1 MKLLRFT
8 ARYLRPVWIQILIA
22 LVCLGVATWLNLKLP
37 GIFGK
42 DLLDKVFSSNDRSLL
57 MNICRWIIA
66 IFLIKGVL
74 TWLQTY
80 MMSFAGQRMIL
91 NMRND
96 LYGHLQELPIDFY
109 EKRHTGEVISTL
121 TNDINV
127 VQGSLSGGIL
137 NIVQALSML
146 IGALVMM
153 LMMDWQ
159 LTLLTL
165 GVMPVMALVVGFF
178 SNRIR
183 GITDSIQRKLADI
196 TTIIQETV
204 SGIRVVKSFS
214 MEKHETKRFKVE
226 NEKNFQFVMRSAMAS
241 ATLTPTMDL
250 LFAIGAVVILWYGG
264 LKVLHGVLTAGE
276 FLAFLGLLMLAAS
289 PMSMMS
295 GYVNSLSQAAAALA
309 RLYALMQERREVKD
323 APGAV
328 EAPALDGAV
337 IFDNVSFSYDRA
349 NKVLKDV
356 SLDIKPGL
364 VVALVGP
371 SGAGKSTLVNLIPRF
386 YGHYEGSIYID
397 GYPLDKIKLLS
408 LRRQIGIVPQDTMLF
423 GGTIRENIR
432 YGKQSATDEEVAAAA
447 GAANAH
453 DFIMDLPGGYE
464 TEVGERGLK
473 LSGGQRQRISV
484 ARAILRNPRILIL
497 DEATSSLDTQSEA
510 LVQDAL
516 ERLMKGR
523 TTFIIAHRLSTIR
536 KADLIVVL
544 KDGRIAEQG
553 THDQLLARGEV
564 YAGLYKAQFK
574 DGWGERL
581 VAVPVSGEDV

>member
-1 MKLLRFT
+1 MKVLRFILGYIK
-8 ARYLRPVWIQILIA
+8 AVWVQILIA
-22 LVCLGVATWLNLKLP
+22 LICLGIATFFNLKLP
-37 GIFGK
+37 HIFGK
-42 DLLDKVFSSNDRSLL
+42 ELLDNVFSNKDRELL
-57 MNICRWIIA
+57 MNVCLLIIA
-66 IFLIKGVL
+66 IFLIKGIL

-80 MMSFAGQRMIL
+80 LTSFAGQRMIL

-96 LYGHLQELPIDFY
+96 LYSHLQELPINFY
-109 EKRHTGEVISTL
+109 ERKRTGEVISTL

-127 VQGSLSGGIL
+127 VQGALSGGVL
-137 NIVQALSML
+137 NIIQALAML
-146 IGALVMM
+146 VGALVLM
-153 LMMDWQ
+153 LRTDWQ

-165 GVMPVMALVVGFF
+165 GVMPAMALVVGFF

-183 GITDSIQRKLADI
+183 DITDSVQRKLADI

-241 ATLTPTMDL
+241 ATLTPAMDL
-250 LFAIGAVVILWYGG
+250 LFAIGAVVILWFGG
-264 LKVLHGVLTAGE
+264 LKVLHGILTTGE

-295 GYVNSLSQAAAALA
+295 GYVNSLSQAAAALS
-309 RLYALMQERREVKD
+309 RLYALMQERREIKD
-323 APGAV
+323 APDAVDMQTLTGAV
-328 EAPALDGAV
+328 V
-337 IFDNVSFSYDRA
+337 FDRVSFSYDRT
-349 NKVLKDV
+349 NNVLNNI

-386 YGHYEGSIYID
+386 YGHYEGRICID
-397 GYPLDKIKLLS
+397 GYDLDKIKLLS
-408 LRRQIGIVPQDTMLF
+408 LRRQIGIVPQDTILF

-432 YGKQSATDEEVAAAA
+432 YGNQAATDEEILAAAK
-447 GAANAH
+447 AANAH
-453 DFIMDLPGGYE
+453 DFIMELPEGYE
-464 TEVGERGLK
+464 TEAGERGLK
-473 LSGGQRQRISV
+473 LSGGQRQRIAV
-484 ARAILRNPRILIL
+484 ARAILRDPKILIL
-497 DEATSSLDTQSEA
+497 DEATSSLDTQAEA

-544 KDGRIAEQG
+544 KNGQIAEKG
-553 THDQLLARGEV
+553 THEQLLSKDEI

-574 DGWGERL
+574 DGWGEEHM
-581 VAVPVSGEDV
+581 AVPAQEGL

>member
-1 MKLLRFT
+1 
-8 ARYLRPVWIQILIA
+8 
-22 LVCLGVATWLNLKLP
+22 VATWLNLKLP

>member
-1 MKLLRFT
+1 MN
-8 ARYLRPVWIQILIA
+8 
-22 LVCLGVATWLNLKLP
+22 VCLL
-37 GIFGK
+37 
-42 DLLDKVFSSNDRSLL
+42 
-57 MNICRWIIA
+57 IIA
-66 IFLIKGVL
+66 IFLIKGIL

-80 MMSFAGQRMIL
+80 LTSFAGQRMIL

-96 LYGHLQELPIDFY
+96 LYSHLQELPINFY
-109 EKRHTGEVISTL
+109 ERKRTGEVISTL

-127 VQGSLSGGIL
+127 VQGALSGGVL
-137 NIVQALSML
+137 NIIQALAML
-146 IGALVMM
+146 VGALVLM
-153 LMMDWQ
+153 LRTDWQ

-165 GVMPVMALVVGFF
+165 GVMPAMALVVGFF

-183 GITDSIQRKLADI
+183 DITDSVQRKLADI

-241 ATLTPTMDL
+241 ATLTPAMDL
-250 LFAIGAVVILWYGG
+250 LFAIGAVVILWFGG
-264 LKVLHGVLTAGE
+264 LKVLHGILTTGE

-295 GYVNSLSQAAAALA
+295 GYVNSLSQAAAALS
-309 RLYALMQERREVKD
+309 RLYALMQERREIKD
-323 APGAV
+323 APDAVDMQTLTGAV
-328 EAPALDGAV
+328 V
-337 IFDNVSFSYDRA
+337 FDRVSFSYDRT
-349 NKVLKDV
+349 NNVLNNI

-386 YGHYEGSIYID
+386 YGHYEGRICID
-397 GYPLDKIKLLS
+397 GYDLDKIKLLS
-408 LRRQIGIVPQDTMLF
+408 LRRQIGIVPQDTILF

-432 YGKQSATDEEVAAAA
+432 YGNQAATDEEILAAAK
-447 GAANAH
+447 AANAH
-453 DFIMDLPGGYE
+453 DFIMELPEGYE
-464 TEVGERGLK
+464 TEAGERGLK
-473 LSGGQRQRISV
+473 LSGGQRQRIAV
-484 ARAILRNPRILIL
+484 ARAILRDPKILIL
-497 DEATSSLDTQSEA
+497 DEATSSLDTQAEA

-544 KDGRIAEQG
+544 KNGQIAEKG
-553 THDQLLARGEV
+553 THEQLLSKDEI

-574 DGWGERL
+574 DGWGEEHM
-581 VAVPVSGEDV
+581 AVPAQEGL

>member
-74 TWLQTY
+74 MWLQTY

-264 LKVLHGVLTAGE
+264 LKVLHGILTAGE
-276 FLAFLGLLMLAAS
+276 FIAFLGLLMLAAS

-309 RLYALMQERREVKD
+309 RLHALMQERREVKD
-323 APGAV
+323 
-328 EAPALDGAV
+328 
-337 IFDNVSFSYDRA
+337 
-349 NKVLKDV
+349 
-356 SLDIKPGL
+356 
-364 VVALVGP
+364 
-371 SGAGKSTLVNLIPRF
+371 
-386 YGHYEGSIYID
+386 
-397 GYPLDKIKLLS
+397 
-408 LRRQIGIVPQDTMLF
+408 
-423 GGTIRENIR
+423 
-432 YGKQSATDEEVAAAA
+432 
-447 GAANAH
+447 
-453 DFIMDLPGGYE
+453 
-464 TEVGERGLK
+464 
-473 LSGGQRQRISV
+473 
-484 ARAILRNPRILIL
+484 
-497 DEATSSLDTQSEA
+497 
-510 LVQDAL
+510 
-516 ERLMKGR
+516 
-523 TTFIIAHRLSTIR
+523 
-536 KADLIVVL
+536 
-544 KDGRIAEQG
+544 
-553 THDQLLARGEV
+553 
-564 YAGLYKAQFK
+564 
-574 DGWGERL
+574 
-581 VAVPVSGEDV
+581 